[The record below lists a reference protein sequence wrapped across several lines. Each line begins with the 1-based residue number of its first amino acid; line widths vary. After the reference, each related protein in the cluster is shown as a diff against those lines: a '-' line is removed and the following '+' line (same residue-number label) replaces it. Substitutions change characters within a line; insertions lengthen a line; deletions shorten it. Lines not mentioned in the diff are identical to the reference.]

1 MVFYNYLIKKK
12 KKYISYKKLIR
23 LAKKKGKMDYV
34 DIFIENCNGYFLS
47 DVFKEENEKKY
58 YANEIKSMI
67 LKLNEEFDIELNVE
81 MYDKI
86 AIKINNEFFRE
97 SDKKIKWW
105 MM

>member
-1 MVFYNYLIKKK
+1 MVFCNYLKKK
-12 KKYISYKKLIR
+12 KKGYISYKKLIR
-23 LAKKKGKMDYV
+23 LARKKGKMDYV

-58 YANEIKSMI
+58 YANEIKSTI
-67 LKLNEEFDIELNVE
+67 LKLNEEFDIKLNVE

-86 AIKINNEFFRE
+86 VMKINNEFFKKN
-97 SDKKIKWW
+97 DKKIKWW

>member
-1 MVFYNYLIKKK
+1 
-12 KKYISYKKLIR
+12 
-23 LAKKKGKMDYV
+23 
-34 DIFIENCNGYFLS
+34 
-47 DVFKEENEKKY
+47 
-58 YANEIKSMI
+58 MI